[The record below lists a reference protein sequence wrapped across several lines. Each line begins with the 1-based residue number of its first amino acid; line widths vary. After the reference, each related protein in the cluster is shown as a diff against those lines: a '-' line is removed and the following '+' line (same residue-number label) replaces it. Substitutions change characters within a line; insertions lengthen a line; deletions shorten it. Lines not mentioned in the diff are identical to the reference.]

1 MLEDLSL
8 YVEKYDYL
16 SEMRLRSQ
24 LTQKEAVHAPMLHQ
38 TADMIDSLSQC
49 YLPHSSVDY
58 IVGNL
63 TQSLYCA
70 GILDSLVSK
79 PVAHRPAK

>member
-38 TADMIDSLSQC
+38 TADMIDSLSLC
-49 YLPHSSVDY
+49 YLPHNSVDY
-58 IVGNL
+58 TVFDL
-63 TQSLYCA
+63 TQISYCVD
-70 GILDSLVSK
+70 ILDNLISK
-79 PVAHRPAK
+79 PVARRPAK

>member
-38 TADMIDSLSQC
+38 TADMIDSLSLC
-49 YLPHSSVDY
+49 CLPHSSVGY
-58 IVGNL
+58 IVCDL
-63 TQSLYCA
+63 TQLLYSA
-70 GILDSLVSK
+70 GIFDSLVSK